1 MNVFVL
7 YCTAVLIWGTTWIA
21 ISFQLGDVHPE
32 VSLAYR
38 FGLASI
44 MLFGYCWVTRLNL
57 KFSFSQHVR
66 LFGIAISMFGFNYY
80 LLYNGQQHLD
90 SAMAAIAFSTLMV
103 MNIVNGRIFLGT
115 AISPREYGGAGLG
128 LLGICTLFWPQLT
141 GLTFN
146 TDSLFGLGLCLAG
159 TFIASLSNMLS
170 VSNQKQKM
178 PIVQSN
184 AWAMGY
190 GASTM
195 ALLAVFNDHP
205 FPIDLP
211 VNYWLA
217 MGYLAL
223 FGSVI
228 VFGIYLHL
236 LGKIGANKTS
246 YITIITPAVA
256 VVISS
261 IFEDFTFTTYTVS
274 GLLLIL
280 AGNVTVLLK
289 SKVKPVQSQARFT
302 DEAKAV

>member
-32 VSLAYR
+32 ISLAYR
-38 FGLASI
+38 FGLASM
-44 MLFGYCWVTRLNL
+44 MLFGFCLVTKLNL
-57 KFSFSQHVR
+57 KFSFNQHLR
-66 LFGIAISMFGFNYY
+66 LFGIAISMFGFNFY
-80 LLYNGQQHLD
+80 LLYNGQQHLN

-103 MNIVNGRIFLGT
+103 MNIVNGRVFLGT
-115 AISPREYGGAGLG
+115 AISPREYVGAGLG
-128 LLGICTLFWPQLT
+128 LLGICTLFWPQLN
-141 GLTFN
+141 GMTFN
-146 TDSLFGLGLCLAG
+146 NDSLYGLGLCLAG
-159 TFIASLSNMLS
+159 TFVASLSNMLS

-178 PIVQSN
+178 PIVQTN

-190 GASTM
+190 GATTM

-205 FPIDLP
+205 FTIDLP

-217 MGYLAL
+217 TGYLAL

-246 YITIITPAVA
+246 YITIITPAIA

-261 IFEDFTFTTYTVS
+261 VVEDFTFTTYTVG
-274 GLLLIL
+274 GLVLIL

-289 SKVKPVQSQARFT
+289 SKMKPVQSQVNF
-302 DEAKAV
+302 AKKAAA